1 MQRYEGI
8 KILKNS
14 DGVRYYKNVIYPD
27 IPVSI
32 NDIYIESIRGD
43 RVDNLSYQY
52 YKNTE
57 DYWII
62 SVANKLPKD
71 SLYVP
76 AGIQLRIPIDVRAII
91 NGYRQINAVR

>member
-76 AGIQLRIPIDVRAII
+76 AGIQLRIPIDTV
-91 NGYRQINAVR
+91 QIKQDYLSLNKV